1 MSTRDESPDVPESA
15 DQSSWDADLNEL
27 ECEFEPRAP
36 PAVDLLCG
44 CAPQHDPPSPRTPG
58 TPGRKQP
65 FESAWQTLLTRELD
79 DMRAKLDDMRAKV
92 EAAAIPRD
100 AAAMPRDAPASSGS
114 ARPAAAGP
122 SGGATGADA
131 ADVKGIVDK
140 TIDEINASSYTRVQL
155 QLLYLAHRVARGD
168 GCAYR
173 DVAYSFG
180 SLAGSLATMFLQFIA
195 FSVIGDEQALRSN
208 FASVDDDRFT
218 MGQDDAPHSFR
229 FAYERAAGGL
239 PLPTLA
245 LLVFCTGMVAL
256 YTLNELRSIMTAFL
270 VLRAQAGDALLPFG
284 ALLRVRALELPFVSR
299 VCAALCWHGAHA
311 IHLLRLGMVL
321 QFVMSTAHLI
331 GCSDGPADIL
341 LNSVAALFI
350 LDADDLIAQASG
362 RAPWS
367 GVHGQREA
375 ARTAAD
381 HELERAFTFASKLVT
396 EVETFE
402 QTEIKTP
409 AKTLAAAGNEENKC
423 PEPTG
428 TVTRASPP
436 TKEYRGELFAAWR
449 EHLVRRLARRIVDEG
464 WSPQLNAATGAYLV
478 CVLTFTLTPSW
489 LLQTMTSEGHLDTGR
504 AYGAIR
510 LLSLVG
516 VLPMV
521 LGDAVIFYIGRG
533 EAAATAAESPP
544 AVAKSDESGET
555 PGAVAKGDENRAKAM
570 LFTVLFFV
578 YEAIVEIGI
587 VYVLLFINCISK
599 QILGWDSTIQKP
611 AHLPNWIS
619 SFETD

>member
-1 MSTRDESPDVPESA
+1 MLCDDDECGLGGAAFGCDEPTTSSLPPLQATVDAVLPSDWCVRLNTLESQMTYQRSLIKDLRQELA
-15 DQSSWDADLNEL
+15 MERKAREKNAARLDADEK
-27 ECEFEPRAP
+27 
-36 PAVDLLCG
+36 
-44 CAPQHDPPSPRTPG
+44 SK
-58 TPGRKQP
+58 RKG
-65 FESAWQTLLTRELD
+65 
-79 DMRAKLDDMRAKV
+79 M
-92 EAAAIPRD
+92 
-100 AAAMPRDAPASSGS
+100 
-114 ARPAAAGP
+114 
-122 SGGATGADA
+122 
-131 ADVKGIVDK
+131 VDK
-140 TIDEINASSYTRVQL
+140 TIDEINESSYSRVQL

-168 GCAYR
+168 GSPYR

-321 QFVMSTAHLI
+321 QFVMSTAYLI

-350 LDADDLIAQASG
+350 LDADDLIAQAGG

-396 EVETFE
+396 EVETEVEETLE
-402 QTEIKTP
+402 QTDVR
-409 AKTLAAAGNEENKC
+409 ALAGTLARTLSGKVEENKE
-423 PEPTG
+423 PEEPARAAA
-428 TVTRASPP
+428 TRAKPP
-436 TKEYRGELFAAWR
+436 AQKKYRGELFAAWR
-449 EHLVRRLARRIVDEG
+449 EHLLRRLARRIVGEG
-464 WSPQLNAATGAYLV
+464 WSPQLNAATGSYLV

-521 LGDAVIFYIGRG
+521 LGDAFIFYTGRG
-533 EAAATAAESPP
+533 EGAAASETPST
-544 AVAKSDESGET
+544 VAKSAEG
-555 PGAVAKGDENRAKAM
+555 RATAM
-570 LFTVLFFV
+570 LFTVLFFA
-578 YEAIVEIGI
+578 YEAIVEICI

-599 QILGWDSTIQKP
+599 QILGWDATIQKP
-611 AHLPNWIS
+611 AHLPNWFS
-619 SFETD
+619 SIETE

>member
-1 MSTRDESPDVPESA
+1 MLCDDDECGLGGAAFGCDEPTTSSLPPLQATVDAVLPSDWCVRLNTLESQMTYQRSLIKDLRQELA
-15 DQSSWDADLNEL
+15 MERKAREKNAARLDADEK
-27 ECEFEPRAP
+27 
-36 PAVDLLCG
+36 
-44 CAPQHDPPSPRTPG
+44 SK
-58 TPGRKQP
+58 RKG
-65 FESAWQTLLTRELD
+65 
-79 DMRAKLDDMRAKV
+79 M
-92 EAAAIPRD
+92 
-100 AAAMPRDAPASSGS
+100 
-114 ARPAAAGP
+114 
-122 SGGATGADA
+122 
-131 ADVKGIVDK
+131 VDK
-140 TIDEINASSYTRVQL
+140 TIDEINESSYSRVQL
-155 QLLYLAHRVARGD
+155 ELLYLAHRVARGD

-218 MGQDDAPHSFR
+218 MGQDDAPHNFR

-284 ALLRVRALELPFVSR
+284 VLLRVRALELPFVSR

-321 QFVMSTAHLI
+321 QFVMSTAYLI

-375 ARTAAD
+375 ARQSAD
-381 HELERAFTFASKLVT
+381 SELERAFTFASKLVT
-396 EVETFE
+396 EVEALE
-402 QTEIKTP
+402 QTEVQ
-409 AKTLAAAGNEENKC
+409 TLARTLERTLSGKVEENKA
-423 PEPTG
+423 PEEPEKLARAAA
-428 TVTRASPP
+428 TRVKPP
-436 TKEYRGELFAAWR
+436 AQKYRGELFAAWR
-449 EHLVRRLARRIVDEG
+449 EHLLRRLARRIVGEG
-464 WSPQLNAATGAYLV
+464 WSPQLNAATGSYLV

-489 LLQTMTSEGHLDTGR
+489 LLQTVTSEGHLDTGR

-521 LGDAVIFYIGRG
+521 LGDAFIFYTGRG
-533 EAAATAAESPP
+533 EGAAASETPST
-544 AVAKSDESGET
+544 VAKSAEG
-555 PGAVAKGDENRAKAM
+555 RATAM
-570 LFTVLFFV
+570 LFTVLFFA
-578 YEAIVEIGI
+578 YEAIIEICI
-587 VYVLLFINCISK
+587 IYVVLFINCISK
-599 QILGWDSTIQKP
+599 QILGWDATIQKP
-611 AHLPNWIS
+611 AHLPNWFS
-619 SFETD
+619 SIETE

>member
-1 MSTRDESPDVPESA
+1 MLCDDDECGLGGAAFGCDEPTTSSLPPLQATVDAVLPSDWCVRLNTLESQMTYQRSLIKDLRQELA
-15 DQSSWDADLNEL
+15 MERKAREKNAARLDADEK
-27 ECEFEPRAP
+27 
-36 PAVDLLCG
+36 
-44 CAPQHDPPSPRTPG
+44 SK
-58 TPGRKQP
+58 RKG
-65 FESAWQTLLTRELD
+65 
-79 DMRAKLDDMRAKV
+79 M
-92 EAAAIPRD
+92 
-100 AAAMPRDAPASSGS
+100 
-114 ARPAAAGP
+114 
-122 SGGATGADA
+122 
-131 ADVKGIVDK
+131 VDK
-140 TIDEINASSYTRVQL
+140 TIDEINESSYSRVQL
-155 QLLYLAHRVARGD
+155 ELLYLAHRVARGD

-321 QFVMSTAHLI
+321 QFVMSTAYLI

-375 ARTAAD
+375 ARQSAD
-381 HELERAFTFASKLVT
+381 SELERAFTFASKLVT
-396 EVETFE
+396 EVEALE
-402 QTEIKTP
+402 QTEVQ
-409 AKTLAAAGNEENKC
+409 TLARTLERTLSGKVEENKA
-423 PEPTG
+423 PEEPEKPARAAA
-428 TVTRASPP
+428 TRAKPP
-436 TKEYRGELFAAWR
+436 AQKYRGELFAAWR
-449 EHLVRRLARRIVDEG
+449 EHLLRRLARRIVGEG
-464 WSPQLNAATGAYLV
+464 WSPQLNAATGSYLV

-489 LLQTMTSEGHLDTGR
+489 LLQTVTSEGHLDTGR

>member
-1 MSTRDESPDVPESA
+1 MLCDDDECGLGGAAFGCDEPTTSSLPPLQATVDAVLPSDWCVRLNTLESQMTYQRSLIKDLRQELA
-15 DQSSWDADLNEL
+15 MERKAREKNAARLDADEK
-27 ECEFEPRAP
+27 
-36 PAVDLLCG
+36 
-44 CAPQHDPPSPRTPG
+44 SK
-58 TPGRKQP
+58 RKG
-65 FESAWQTLLTRELD
+65 
-79 DMRAKLDDMRAKV
+79 M
-92 EAAAIPRD
+92 
-100 AAAMPRDAPASSGS
+100 
-114 ARPAAAGP
+114 
-122 SGGATGADA
+122 
-131 ADVKGIVDK
+131 VDK
-140 TIDEINASSYTRVQL
+140 TIDEINESSYSRVQL
-155 QLLYLAHRVARGD
+155 ELLYLAHRVARGD

-284 ALLRVRALELPFVSR
+284 VLLRGRALELPFVSR

-375 ARTAAD
+375 ARQSAD
-381 HELERAFTFASKLVT
+381 SELERAFTFASKLVT
-396 EVETFE
+396 EVEALE
-402 QTEIKTP
+402 QTEVQ
-409 AKTLAAAGNEENKC
+409 TLARTLERTLSGKVEENKA
-423 PEPTG
+423 PEEPEKPARAAA
-428 TVTRASPP
+428 TRAKPP
-436 TKEYRGELFAAWR
+436 AQKYRGELFAAWR
-449 EHLVRRLARRIVDEG
+449 EHLLRRLARRIVGEG
-464 WSPQLNAATGAYLV
+464 WSPQLNAATGSYLV

-489 LLQTMTSEGHLDTGR
+489 LLQTVTSEGHLDTGR

-521 LGDAVIFYIGRG
+521 LGDAFIFYTGRG
-533 EAAATAAESPP
+533 EGAAASETPST
-544 AVAKSDESGET
+544 VAKSAEG
-555 PGAVAKGDENRAKAM
+555 RATAM
-570 LFTVLFFV
+570 LFTVLFFA
-578 YEAIVEIGI
+578 YEAIVEICI

-599 QILGWDSTIQKP
+599 QILGWDATIQKP
-611 AHLPNWIS
+611 AHLPNWFS
-619 SFETD
+619 SIETE

>member
-1 MSTRDESPDVPESA
+1 MTEQA
-15 DQSSWDADLNEL
+15 DTIKEL
-27 ECEFEPRAP
+27 RQELAMATKE
-36 PAVDLLCG
+36 
-44 CAPQHDPPSPRTPG
+44 
-58 TPGRKQP
+58 
-65 FESAWQTLLTRELD
+65 RENNAARLD
-79 DMRAKLDDMRAKV
+79 DAEKN
-92 EAAAIPRD
+92 
-100 AAAMPRDAPASSGS
+100 SH
-114 ARPAAAGP
+114 
-122 SGGATGADA
+122 
-131 ADVKGIVDK
+131 KGIVDK
-140 TIDEINASSYTRVQL
+140 TIDELNASSYSRVQL

-168 GCAYR
+168 GCPYR
-173 DVAYSFG
+173 DVAYAFG

-284 ALLRVRALELPFVSR
+284 ALLRVHRLELPFVSH

-367 GVHGQREA
+367 GVHGEREA
-375 ARTAAD
+375 ARQSAD
-381 HELERAFTFASKLVT
+381 HELERAFTFASRLVT
-396 EVETFE
+396 EVETLE
-402 QTEIKTP
+402 QTEVD
-409 AKTLAAAGNEENKC
+409 TLARTFSQTEVKLARTLSGKVEENKE
-423 PEPTG
+423 PEPARPAAK
-428 TVTRASPP
+428 RAKPP
-436 TKEYRGELFAAWR
+436 AQKYRGELFAAWR
-449 EHLVRRLARRIVDEG
+449 EHLLRRLARRIVGEG
-464 WSPQLNAATGAYLV
+464 WSPQLNAATGSYLV
-478 CVLTFTLTPSW
+478 CVLTFTLTPAW
-489 LLQTMTSEGHLDTGR
+489 LLQTVTSEGHLDTGR

-521 LGDAVIFYIGRG
+521 LGDAFIFYTGRG
-533 EAAATAAESPP
+533 EGAAASETPST
-544 AVAKSDESGET
+544 VAKSAEG
-555 PGAVAKGDENRAKAM
+555 RATAM
-570 LFTVLFFV
+570 LFTVLFFA
-578 YEAIVEIGI
+578 YEAIVEICI

-599 QILGWDSTIQKP
+599 QILGWDATIQKP
-611 AHLPNWIS
+611 AHLPNWFS
-619 SFETD
+619 SIETE